1 MNRLAK
7 QFTYKRTYCSKAGA
21 FNQRLRAAAE
31 QGARSSDLQ
40 GGDSEVYKI
49 LEEMT
54 SRHVQFD
61 EDTNKILRDIGN
73 GAYDPLTVRSR
84 ARAAWFDAER
94 EKFEKAH
101 PSSFQKENR
110 S

>member
-1 MNRLAK
+1 MNRLLK
-7 QFTYKRTYCSKAGA
+7 PINKRSYCSKPQS
-21 FNQRLRAAAE
+21 FKQRLRTAAE
-31 QGARSSDLQ
+31 QGVRSSDLA

-61 EDTNKILRDIGN
+61 EDTNKIIRDIGN
-73 GAYDPLTVRSR
+73 GAYDPLTLRNR

-101 PSSFQKENR
+101 PTSFLKENR